1 MRQRRD
7 GKKEGRRGDFPGGPV
22 VKNSLPNAGDMGW
35 IPGQGTKILHAAE
48 QPSAYTMTSE
58 SKPCTRKKDSVSS
71 NQCSQIKKEGRK
83 EPQFWDPLIVY
94 IIQMSY
100 LIDKVSSSNNRK

>member
-1 MRQRRD
+1 MSYSKTEA
-7 GKKEGRRGDFPGGPV
+7 GV
-22 VKNSLPNAGDMGW
+22 SLAVQWLSLRAANAKGAGW
-35 IPGQGTKILHAAE
+35 IPGQGTKILHAVE
-48 QPSAYTMTSE
+48 QPSAYTVTSK
-58 SKPCTRKKDSVSS
+58 SKPCTRKKDPVHS
-71 NQCSQIKKEGRK
+71 NQCSQIKREGRK